1 MSTSRPEL
9 APTSIWQWL
18 RWISANSDN
27 PKSVATRLRTARFR
41 QFEMAVNHFPRPL
54 RILDVGGRTRYWE
67 ERGWAGRPDIYIF
80 SLNLKPEKQTYE
92 NITPI
97 TGNATDL
104 SQFEDKSFDVVFSN
118 SVIEHLFVFESQ
130 QRMAE
135 EVKRVGKIYWVQ
147 TPNFWFPVEPHFL
160 IPGWQWFPIGLR
172 AAIIQRWRCGS
183 LGPYPD
189 PLLARRAVEEIQ
201 LLTRKKLEAL
211 FPDATVHVERFCG
224 IVKSWTVTGSSVKL
238 SGT

>member
-1 MSTSRPEL
+1 MVPNPPEL
-9 APTSIWQWL
+9 APTSISQWL
-18 RWISANSDN
+18 RWVSANSDN
-27 PKSVATRLRTARFR
+27 PKSVASRLRAARFR
-41 QFEMAVNHFPRPL
+41 RFEMAVKHFPRPL
-54 RILDVGGRTRYWE
+54 RILDVGGLTRYWE
-67 ERGWAGRPDIYIF
+67 DRGWAGHPEIHIF
-80 SLNLKPEKQTYE
+80 SLNLKPEKQKYE

-118 SVIEHLFVFESQ
+118 SVIEHLFVFENQ

-135 EVKRVGKIYWVQ
+135 EVQRVGKMYWVQ

-160 IPGWQWFPIGLR
+160 VPGWQWFPISLR
-172 AAIIQRWRCGS
+172 VAIIRRWRCAS

-189 PLLARRAVEEIQ
+189 PLIARRAVEEIQ
-201 LLTRKKLEAL
+201 LLTRKELEVL
-211 FPDATVHVERFCG
+211 FPDATFHVERFCG
-224 IVKSWTVTGSSVKL
+224 LVKSWTVTGSSVKL